1 MSSFIAE
8 DGTGL
13 ETATSLVAV
22 AYADDYF
29 LLRGNSAWAAL
40 TNNEK
45 QKHLVLATDYVEYR
59 YGSQFISSRLFPDV
73 QALSFPRDLV
83 VEFPTPVKKAVC
95 EYAILSVVGTLL
107 SEPLLIDGQMIKR
120 KRERLIQFEEEVHYE
135 INRAGAFI
143 PHPIADALIA
153 PYVRKGGRV
162 IR

>member
-1 MSSFIAE
+1 MSAFIAE

-13 ETATSLVAV
+13 ETATSLISVAF
-22 AYADDYF
+22 ADDYF
-29 LLRGNSAWAAL
+29 ALRGNSIWAAL
-40 TNNEK
+40 SATEK
-45 QKHLVLATDYVEYR
+45 EKHLVLATDYVEYR
-59 YGSQFISSRLFPDV
+59 YSGRFISSRLYPDT

-95 EYAILSVVGTLL
+95 EYAILSVNGTLL

-143 PHPIADALIA
+143 PHPIPDALIA
-153 PYVRKGGRV
+153 PYVRKGGRI